1 MYHSQLNNIVHCI
14 PEWAYWAVVCVF
26 GSSVCNLNLQFLLTL
41 LLGKFVAC
49 CVFVLLY
56 FSSSDLIELLS
67 NSVFVQFVF
76 KKSVRI
82 MYGGISLMKHTWCMH
97 ILLHTLVYAYSIAH
111 WCVLILSH
119 TQRCW
124 STLGSPMHTYLR
136 TIFRWPKAYG
146 VCIVIFWCN
155 DLKGTETNIL
165 FATQLLMCVLLQGL
179 FSQILFFSEFSIE
192 KERRT
197 TSAAH
202 WLICLFLQPF
212 VTCWR

>member
-1 MYHSQLNNIVHCI
+1 
-14 PEWAYWAVVCVF
+14 
-26 GSSVCNLNLQFLLTL
+26 
-41 LLGKFVAC
+41 
-49 CVFVLLY
+49 LY

-82 MYGGISLMKHTWCMH
+82 MYGGIDRTASLMKHTWCMH
-97 ILLHTLVYAYSIAH
+97 ILLHTLVYAHSIAH

-165 FATQLLMCVLLQGL
+165 FATQFLMCLLLQGL
-179 FSQILFFSEFSIE
+179 FSQILFFFRICDIKGE
-192 KERRT
+192 KNYFCCSLINLFILT
-197 TSAAH
+197 TVCNMLTIKQIFGFVMWH
-202 WLICLFLQPF
+202 NLVLI
-212 VTCWR
+212 